1 MTKALDYFDPTRDY
15 PAVAELETSLA
26 AAVKADSTENELEK
40 TLNNSATIDNTDEA
54 NNADNVNVANAK
66 ELNAL
71 KAAFAHTQCQ
81 YLVVSFTTDWRF
93 APERSQE
100 IVDAL
105 MATGKPVSYINVD
118 APHGHDS
125 FLFDI
130 PRYMGAVKGFLTAPF
145 IANRLKA
152 KGARS

>member
-15 PAVAELETSLA
+15 PSTVAKDTTESAVQIEDSIAASVESSKANAQSELEDVATTIEDIES
-26 AAVKADSTENELEK
+26 DRQQEL
-40 TLNNSATIDNTDEA
+40 S
-54 NNADNVNVANAK
+54 
-66 ELNAL
+66 AL

-105 MATGKPVSYINVD
+105 MATGKPVSYINID

-145 IANRLKA
+145 ITPSRPAV
-152 KGARS
+152 GERS

>member
-1 MTKALDYFDPTRDY
+1 MRTKQQVSITQIAD
-15 PAVAELETSLA
+15 AEQ
-26 AAVKADSTENELEK
+26 K
-40 TLNNSATIDNTDEA
+40 TLKKPLWTGSI
-54 NNADNVNVANAK
+54 
-66 ELNAL
+66 ELNDL
-71 KAAFAHTQCQ
+71 KTAFAHAKCQ

-105 MATGKPVSYINVD
+105 MATGKPVSYTNID

-130 PRYMGAVKGFLTAPF
+130 PRYMGAIKGFLTAPF
-145 IANRLKA
+145 MIITPQTSN
-152 KGARS
+152 SPVS